1 MSMSNNK
8 RKLIASAVTAGF
20 VFVGGGLMLWRR
32 IQWHLDIL
40 V

>member
-20 VFVGGGLMLWRR
+20 VFVGGGGLMLWRKR
-32 IQWHLDIL
+32 L
-40 V
+40 VI